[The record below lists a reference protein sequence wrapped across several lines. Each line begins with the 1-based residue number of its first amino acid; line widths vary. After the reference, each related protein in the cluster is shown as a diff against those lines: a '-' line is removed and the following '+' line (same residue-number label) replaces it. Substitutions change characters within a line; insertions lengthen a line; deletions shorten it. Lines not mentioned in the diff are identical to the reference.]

1 VPGAF
6 GAEVAAPAVEAAGAA
21 VAAESP
27 AAVSVAEGL
36 RPGLQPE
43 ESKPVPLPEALS
55 SEAAEHRYL
64 TVFDSS
70 R

>member
-1 VPGAF
+1 MPGAS

-21 VAAESP
+21 VVAESP
-27 AAVSVAEGL
+27 VAVSVAEGL
-36 RPGLQPE
+36 RPALQPE
-43 ESKPVPLPEALS
+43 EPKPVPMPEAQS
-55 SEAAEHRYL
+55 SEAAEHPYL